1 MIISMRPFIV
11 ALGAGVLA
19 ASILTASAQ
28 QAAAPLGSL
37 VLPAGFQADVFAD
50 KVENA
55 RDDGPRLQAG
65 PCSSARGPL
74 ARCMRSWTATVITR
88 RTGSC

>member
-1 MIISMRPFIV
+1 MIISTRPFIV
-11 ALGAGVLA
+11 AVSAGVLA
-19 ASILTASAQ
+19 ASILTASAR

-55 RDDGPRLQAG
+55 REMGR
-65 PCSSARGPL
+65 CSLARGPL
-74 ARCMRSWTATVITR
+74 ARCTQSWIATVITR
-88 RTGSC
+88 RTGWC